1 MKSDYFVIR
10 IFRVPDAINRIRY
23 VLRRLYHMRHSVKYT
38 ATTLPFVFQS
48 ETHRRSIG
56 TVHYLQ
62 NFERN
67 LYINTIETV
76 VFLSSICVRLRS
88 IR

>member
-1 MKSDYFVIR
+1 MVEMKFDYFVIR

-23 VLRRLYHMRHSVKYT
+23 VLRRFYHMRHSVKYT

-48 ETHRRSIG
+48 ETHRRSIS
-56 TVHYLQ
+56 TIYYLQ

-67 LYINTIETV
+67 LYINRNDCC
-76 VFLSSICVRLRS
+76 VFLSSILRS